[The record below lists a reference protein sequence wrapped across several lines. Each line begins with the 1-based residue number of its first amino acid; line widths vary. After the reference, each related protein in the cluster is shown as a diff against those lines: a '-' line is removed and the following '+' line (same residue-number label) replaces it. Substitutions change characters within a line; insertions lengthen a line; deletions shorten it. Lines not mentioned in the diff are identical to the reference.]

1 MKSDWEVS
9 VCSLNCAQ
17 CDIHLAG
24 HGNEKLRNEIV
35 EWFKKERNEAVQQEQ
50 IRCEGC
56 RGPLDAHW
64 SSDCKMM
71 LCAKEKGLGYCFQ
84 CKEFP
89 CKTLTDF
96 ASDGVSHHRRTV
108 ENLKRMKEIG
118 VDAWIAEQQKKGQ
131 PVFCP

>member
-1 MKSDWEVS
+1 MKPDWEIS
-9 VCSLNCAQ
+9 ICGLNCAQ
-17 CDIHLAG
+17 CDMYQAG

-35 EWFKKERNEAVQQEQ
+35 EWLRKERNETVKPEK

-56 RGPLDAHW
+56 RGPVDAHW

-71 LCAKEKGLGYCFQ
+71 SCASKRKLVHCFQ
-84 CKEFP
+84 CEDFP

-96 ASDGVSHHRRTV
+96 ASDGVSHHKRTV
-108 ENLKRMKEIG
+108 ENLKRMKQIG
-118 VDAWIAEQQKKGQ
+118 IDAWIAEQNKKGQ